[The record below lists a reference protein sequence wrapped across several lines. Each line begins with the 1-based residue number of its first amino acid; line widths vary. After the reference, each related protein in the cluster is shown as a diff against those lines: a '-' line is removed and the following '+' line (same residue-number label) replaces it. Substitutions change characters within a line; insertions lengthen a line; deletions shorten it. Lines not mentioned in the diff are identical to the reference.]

1 MRNRVNSH
9 EIGVI
14 GVGKLGLPLSAVLAD
29 AGHKVIAVDTDDK
42 RIDALNSKGYSG
54 PEPEVETLL
63 RVNLE
68 NLTFSSKF
76 SDLSDS
82 EIVYIIVPTPSD
94 ESGLFLND
102 FLITA
107 LTKVAEIWKGKQSHH
122 TVVVVSTVIPGS
134 CENVLIPFLE
144 SELNEKLG
152 SRINLVY
159 SPEFIALGTVVHNLK
174 NPDLVLVGSS
184 DAYAAELHL
193 EIMNSIVQSEPEIQ
207 VLSLVEAE
215 LAKLLINT
223 YVTMKISFA
232 NFISE
237 LTDKFGGNSE
247 IIARSIGMDT
257 RVGNKYLKP
266 GLGFGGPCFPRDNKA
281 LIAIGA
287 SRDLTANLA
296 IATDQINERQPDKML
311 NRLRAKLDPR
321 SQVLIVGL
329 TYKYGSEVV
338 EASQGIKLA
347 NAFAESGFQTN
358 AFDFSLLKAP
368 HLLNSSIEFLESSS
382 QIANYDLVI
391 NTNGTPFEKLEILHD
406 DKYLEL

>member
-1 MRNRVNSH
+1 MRNGVNSH

-76 SDLSDS
+76 SDLSVS